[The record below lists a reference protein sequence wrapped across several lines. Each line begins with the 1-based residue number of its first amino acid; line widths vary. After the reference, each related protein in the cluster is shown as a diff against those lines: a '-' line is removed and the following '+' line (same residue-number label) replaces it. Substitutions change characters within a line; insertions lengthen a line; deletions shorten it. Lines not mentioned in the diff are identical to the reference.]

1 MVLYVGAALLCAIAL
16 PLAWRRSGR
25 SWTRYVVGTGAP
37 LVLAALLVASLVSAL
52 IALADPDLAR
62 EVFTGGL
69 LGSGITQFILL
80 RHTQGDDLRQHD
92 AGRPQG

>member
-1 MVLYVGAALLCAIAL
+1 MVLYVAAALLCAVAL

-37 LVLAALLVASLVSAL
+37 LVLVALLAASVVSAL
-52 IALADPDLAR
+52 IALADADLAR

-80 RHTQGDDLRQHD
+80 RHTQGDDPRQRD
-92 AGRPQG
+92 EGRPRG

>member
-1 MVLYVGAALLCAIAL
+1 MALYVVAGLLCAGAL
-16 PLAWRRSGR
+16 PWSWRRSGH

-37 LVLAALLVASLVSAL
+37 LVLAALLAAAVVSAV
-52 IALADPDLAR
+52 IVRFDADLAR

-80 RHTQGDDLRQHD
+80 RHTQGDDLRQRD
-92 AGRPQG
+92 AGRPRG